1 MKPLSSQDKETD
13 KSIVILF
20 YILIIGP
27 LSTVL
32 FLYGFF
38 PLTNYSNTVA
48 TDNDIPKFVENV
60 RVKVDTLYQPMVK
73 RMVIMVIDALRWDFI
88 TGSVG
93 KVAMPITS
101 SLIANSSACLFQT
114 KVHLPTVTMP
124 RIKAI
129 TTGVVPSFIDV
140 ALNFG
145 SKPISGDNILLQAKT
160 HGYESV
166 FYGDETWLSLFPSMF
181 KRYEGTTSFVVTDF
195 TEVDY
200 NVTRHLRKELN
211 SKTDWSIMILHYL
224 GLDHI
229 GHVHGPFSPLI
240 TTKLKEMDTI
250 IAKIQSKVRQWN
262 QNNDSSL
269 FIICGDHGMK
279 DSGGHGGST
288 ISETI
293 VPFIAIGGKC
303 MQHRNH
309 FTEIT
314 QVDIASTLSTVLGVP
329 IPHSNLGSVFL
340 DSLYDLPVA
349 KKLYVLYYNA
359 KQVFSHFQQLTDYK
373 SEHAY
378 QKYKEAL
385 KLHTAWLNTKDHPND
400 MTDDIVT
407 SYKYALKGMKELL
420 INSMIKY
427 NFPVIIVSTFFL
439 SHIICILSKRNI
451 YTLGAPKSTSLLVLL
466 NISLSVLVNYF
477 WNFDGTSLH
486 HTKNLTSIIIVLF
499 IIIILVINCCLVAG
513 GNYANFF
520 MVRVRSLEHKTHLH
534 VIKQFSKYLI
544 KNQNTGNVLG
554 KYLLPLGGLVHAISL
569 SGSSF
574 VEEEH
579 QTWYFHWVSLLAL
592 LLYDFAGKFYTHL
605 RFYRNHKQYLHA
617 QTCIK
622 LILLLIGHRILRKLN
637 STGDKYAHLPDI
649 AGFLLEQE
657 SKLGMTIILVTAL
670 ILLIWLDFTHEDET
684 YKLQSLIINSIMCV
698 CIYLRHMSSNSVVE
712 LPLYPQSRGIY
723 EVQIFWI
730 LLSINFFNYV
740 YRAILTIQS
749 EQTIFLRTT
758 LFSIVRLWV
767 MVAAVIHQPY
777 NVILLPLQIVFS
789 GIIRAIIQDSNKQ
802 QINAFVYPWIGNVFY
817 FYQGN
822 SNSLATVDVAAGY
835 VGMRSYIPIVNGS
848 LIIINTYSAPVLAF
862 LLLIYQT
869 VSQYLY
875 DPREII
881 MQISKTYITWRLI
894 PLIAYTIIISIQRH
908 HLFVWSVFSPK
919 LLYEALHF
927 TVICVVVLVILILI
941 TLQKPMKIFA
951 R

>member
-1 MKPLSSQDKETD
+1 MKDKETD
-13 KSIVILF
+13 KSIVVLF

-32 FLYGFF
+32 FLSGFF
-38 PLTNYSNTVA
+38 PLTNYSNTIA

-129 TTGVVPSFIDV
+129 TTGIVPSFIDV
-140 ALNFG
+140 VLNFG
-145 SKPISGDNILLQAKT
+145 SKPVAGDNVLFQAKT

-166 FYGDETWLSLFPSMF
+166 FYGDETWLSLFPSAF

-229 GHVHGPFSPLI
+229 GHVHGPFSPLV

-288 ISETI
+288 ISETV

-303 MQHRNH
+303 MQHDNH

-314 QVDIASTLSTVLGVP
+314 QIDIASTLSTVLGVP
-329 IPHSNLGSVFL
+329 IPHSNVGSVFL
-340 DSLYDLPVA
+340 DSLYDLPVS

-373 SEHAY
+373 SEYAY

-385 KLHTAWLNTKDHPND
+385 KLHTAWLHTKDHPND

-407 SYKYALKGMKELL
+407 SYKYALKGMKEHL

-427 NFPVIIVSTFFL
+427 DFHSIIIATLFL
-439 SHIICILSKRNI
+439 SHTICILFKKNI
-451 YTLGAPKSTSLLVLL
+451 YTLGTSKSTILLVLL
-466 NISLSVLVNYF
+466 NISVCVVVNYF
-477 WNFDGTSLH
+477 WNVDGISLLQ
-486 HTKNLTSIIIVLF
+486 TKNLTSIIIVLF
-499 IIIILVINCCLVAG
+499 IVIILVINCCLVAG
-513 GNYANFF
+513 GIYVNFF
-520 MVRVRSLEHKTHLH
+520 MLR
-534 VIKQFSKYLI
+534 
-544 KNQNTGNVLG
+544 NTGNVLG
-554 KYLLPLGGLVHAISL
+554 KCLLPLGGLVHAISL

-579 QTWYFHWVSLLAL
+579 QTWYFHWVSLLTL

-605 RFYRNHKQYLHA
+605 RFYRNHKQYLYA

-670 ILLIWLDFTHEDET
+670 LLLIWLDFTQEDET
-684 YKLQSLIINSIMCV
+684 YKLQSLMINSIMCV
-698 CIYLRHMSSNSVVE
+698 CIYLRHMSSNSVIE

-723 EVQIFWI
+723 EVQIFWV
-730 LLSINFFNYV
+730 LLSINFFTYV
-740 YRAILTIQS
+740 YRAKLTIQS
-749 EQTIFLRTT
+749 DQTIFLRTT

-777 NVILLPLQIVFS
+777 NVILLPLQVIFS
-789 GIIRAIIQDSNKQ
+789 GIIRGIVQDSNKQ
-802 QINAFVYPWIGNVFY
+802 QINAFVYAWIGNVFY

-835 VGMRSYIPIVNGS
+835 VGMRSYMPIVNGS

-869 VSQYLY
+869 VSQYSY
-875 DPREII
+875 DPREIV
-881 MQISKTYITWRLI
+881 MQISRTYITWRLI
-894 PLIAYTIIISIQRH
+894 PLTAYTIIISIQRQ

-927 TVICVVVLVILILI
+927 TVICVVVFVILILI
-941 TLQKPMKIFA
+941 MVQKLMKIYA